1 MLHNPTLLA
10 VTEILDRF
18 LEVLNFL
25 TEKKMTE
32 AQILN
37 NDNYGKICVAIDE
50 MVQQGDA
57 EFLDMETILKMS
69 KLKPIQK

>member
-1 MLHNPTLLA
+1 

-57 EFLDMETILKMS
+57 EFLDMDTILKMG